1 MTTLDGV
8 TKKKPAEQSAEAQ
21 AAAELVRLAQEQGLS
36 LTGPDGLLKQ
46 LTKTVLEA
54 ALNEEM
60 TEHLGYEKHDPPVA
74 GTGNIRNGTRAKTV
88 LTDTTGPVELDVPR
102 DRAATFEP
110 QIVKKRQRRL
120 SGVDEVVL
128 SLYAK
133 GLTTGEISAHFAEI
147 YGASVSK
154 ETISRI
160 TDKVIEEMNDWAVRP
175 LDEIYAAI
183 FIDAIVVK
191 VRDGQVANRP
201 FYAAIGVSLAGERDI
216 LGLWA
221 GTGGEGAKFWMSVL
235 TDLRNRGVKDVFF
248 VVCDGLKGLPE
259 VVSNVWPEAIVQ
271 TCIIH
276 LIRNTFRLTSR
287 KYWDEIKRDIKPIYT
302 AVNAAAARTA
312 FEELTDKWG
321 QRYPAVIRL
330 WNNAWSEFIPF
341 LDYGGRCRIACRRSG
356 LAGVVGKMWCGQ
368 VISPG
373 ASRSAD
379 AVADRLARVVTA
391 RSPGLVCVGDRRGP
405 RHLRAGADNPS
416 SGWGWCCGLRPAN
429 VVGAAGLRLL
439 PGCAVVTTD
448 RADVRHRRGVSS
460 VVCSGRTRPR
470 DDRQIPG

>member
-1 MTTLDGV
+1 MTTTLNVVAKRKD
-8 TKKKPAEQSAEAQ
+8 AEQSAEQQ
-21 AAAELVRLAQEQGLS
+21 AAAELVRLAKEQGLS

-60 TEHLGYEKHDPPVA
+60 TEHLGYEKHDPAGA
-74 GTGNIRNGTRAKTV
+74 GTGNIRNGTRGKTV
-88 LTDTTGPVELDVPR
+88 LTENTGRVEIGVPR
-102 DRAATFEP
+102 DRAGTFEP

-120 SGVDEVVL
+120 SGVDEIVL

-160 TDKVIEEMNDWAVRP
+160 TDKVVEEMQDWAVRP
-175 LDEIYAAI
+175 LDETYAAV

-201 FYAAIGVSLAGERDI
+201 FYAAIGVTLAGERDI

-221 GTGGEGAKFWMSVL
+221 GTGGEGAKFWMGVL

-259 VVSNVWPEAIVQ
+259 VVSNVWPAAIVQ

-287 KYWDEIKRDIKPIYT
+287 RYWDEIKRDIKPIYT

-312 FEELTDKWG
+312 FDELAEKWAA
-321 QRYPAVIRL
+321 RYPAVIRL
-330 WNNAWSEFIPF
+330 WDNAWAEFIPF
-341 LDYGGRCRIACRRSG
+341 LDYDVEIRRVICSTNAIESLNARYRRAIKARGHFPSEQAALKCLYLVTRSLDPTGYGR
-356 LAGVVGKMWCGQ
+356 
-368 VISPG
+368 
-373 ASRSAD
+373 
-379 AVADRLARVVTA
+379 ARWMMRWKPALNAFAITF
-391 RSPGLVCVGDRRGP
+391 GDRF
-405 RHLRAGADNPS
+405 
-416 SGWGWCCGLRPAN
+416 PA
-429 VVGAAGLRLL
+429 AE
-439 PGCAVVTTD
+439 T
-448 RADVRHRRGVSS
+448 H
-460 VVCSGRTRPR
+460 
-470 DDRQIPG
+470 

>member
-8 TKKKPAEQSAEAQ
+8 TKKKQAEQSAEAQ

-46 LTKTVLEA
+46 LTKTVLET

-60 TEHLGYEKHDPPVA
+60 TEHLGYEKHDPAGA
-74 GTGNIRNGTRAKTV
+74 GTGNIRNGTRAKAV
-88 LTDTTGPVELDVPR
+88 LTDTTGQVEIEVPR

-160 TDKVIEEMNDWAVRP
+160 TDKVIEEMNDWSVRP

-259 VVSNVWPEAIVQ
+259 VVSNVWPHAIVQ

-287 KYWDEIKRDIKPIYT
+287 KYWDEIRRDIKPIYT
-302 AVNAAAARTA
+302 AVNATAARSA
-312 FEELTDKWG
+312 LDKLTQKWG

-330 WNNAWSEFIPF
+330 WDNAWAEFIPF
-341 LDYGGRCRIACRRSG
+341 LDYDVEIRRVICSTNAIESLNARYRRAIKARGHFPSEQAAMKCLYLVTRSLDPTGVGR
-356 LAGVVGKMWCGQ
+356 
-368 VISPG
+368 
-373 ASRSAD
+373 
-379 AVADRLARVVTA
+379 ARWMMRWKPALNAFAITF
-391 RSPGLVCVGDRRGP
+391 GDRF
-405 RHLRAGADNPS
+405 
-416 SGWGWCCGLRPAN
+416 PA
-429 VVGAAGLRLL
+429 AE
-439 PGCAVVTTD
+439 TY
-448 RADVRHRRGVSS
+448 
-460 VVCSGRTRPR
+460 
-470 DDRQIPG
+470 